1 MYHSFFF
8 LLALVCLQG
17 IQSDTKKDQ
26 EIHTRLEE
34 EAAKQYE
41 VQSSLHNPLLTEKG
55 NTVSSQSATRVIPYA
70 YKGMS
75 PDQRRAIVEE
85 QEYQRREKE
94 EAKRL
99 QAEEER
105 AWAAQQAAVQRNAL
119 LREREVQ
126 RTREDMNRKLQSEQV
141 RLAKEKTERYDY
153 LNKTVYANQASD
165 GFFSQFNTS
174 SR

>member
-1 MYHSFFF
+1 MKRD
-8 LLALVCLQG
+8 QD
-17 IQSDTKKDQ
+17 IQ
-26 EIHTRLEE
+26 
-34 EAAKQYE
+34 AKQDDAAASHYE

-55 NTVSSQSATRVIPYA
+55 NTVSSLSATRVVPYA

-75 PDQRRAIVEE
+75 PDQRRAIRDE
-85 QEYQRREKE
+85 QEQQRLEKE
-94 EAKRL
+94 EAKRQ

-105 AWAAQQAAVQRNAL
+105 AWAAQQSAVQRNAQ

-126 RTREDMNRKLQSEQV
+126 RTREEMNRKMQSDHV
-141 RLAKEKTERYDY
+141 RMAKEKTERYDH
-153 LNKTVYANQASD
+153 LHKNVYANQASD